1 MRKNLTRRGF
11 LGATGVV
18 AAGLGGA
25 VAQGAEPGAG
35 PFKILGISGS
45 LRKGKTTAA
54 AMKICLEAARAVA
67 PSVQVELVELAD
79 YRIPAGP
86 AAGIAL
92 EPGERDDF
100 PKLAEKLA
108 DPKLVAVIVGTPV
121 YFGTMS
127 SPCKVLLE
135 RCTTFRKTGGLSNKV
150 AGVLAV
156 GACRNGGQELTIQTV
171 QAALLSFEMIAVG
184 DARPTG
190 HRGATLVNTKDKIDD
205 DEFGISTAKNL
216 GRRVAEVA
224 LRVAAGKN

>member
-1 MRKNLTRRGF
+1 MNSDLTRRGF
-11 LGATGVV
+11 LGVAGVA
-18 AAGLGGA
+18 AAGLAAGA
-25 VAQGAEPGAG
+25 TPAG
-35 PFKILGISGS
+35 PVKILGISSS

-54 AMKICLEAARAVA
+54 GMQICLEAAKAVSPA
-67 PSVQVELVELAD
+67 IEIELVELAD

-86 AAGIAL
+86 AAGIEL

-108 DPKLVAVIVGTPV
+108 DPKLAAIIVGSPV
-121 YFGTMS
+121 YFGTLS
-127 SPCKVLLE
+127 SSCKVFLE
-135 RCTTFRKTGGLSNKV
+135 RCTAFRKSGGLSNKV

-171 QAALLSFEMIAVG
+171 QAALLSYEMIVVG
-184 DARPTG
+184 DSRPTG
-190 HRGATLVNTKDKIDD
+190 HRGATLVSTKDTIDD

-224 LRVAAGKN
+224 LRLGAETTA